1 MDKIQER
8 IHYLIDHYFNGNKR
22 AFASSVGV
30 SPTVIE
36 NIVGSRQGKPSFDV
50 LQKISLANANISTS
64 WLLTGKGEMINSSD
78 EKEVKIL
85 NPSHDATATQTFHTR
100 ADRDVDT
107 QNVPLYDF
115 GASAGLVEIFNNANI
130 LPIDTL
136 RIPNLPPVDGA
147 IYVRGDSMSPLLK
160 SGDIVLYKKKELS
173 VSSIIWGEIYLLSFV
188 LDSDSYTAVKYIRKS
203 EEDDMVTLASF
214 NPDFAPKNI
223 PIASITALALV
234 KASIS
239 FHTME

>member
-1 MDKIQER
+1 
-8 IHYLIDHYFNGNKR
+8 
-22 AFASSVGV
+22 
-30 SPTVIE
+30 
-36 NIVGSRQGKPSFDV
+36 
-50 LQKISLANANISTS
+50 
-64 WLLTGKGEMINSSD
+64 
-78 EKEVKIL
+78 
-85 NPSHDATATQTFHTR
+85 
-100 ADRDVDT
+100 
-107 QNVPLYDF
+107 
-115 GASAGLVEIFNNANI
+115 
-130 LPIDTL
+130 
-136 RIPNLPPVDGA
+136 
-147 IYVRGDSMSPLLK
+147 MSPLLK